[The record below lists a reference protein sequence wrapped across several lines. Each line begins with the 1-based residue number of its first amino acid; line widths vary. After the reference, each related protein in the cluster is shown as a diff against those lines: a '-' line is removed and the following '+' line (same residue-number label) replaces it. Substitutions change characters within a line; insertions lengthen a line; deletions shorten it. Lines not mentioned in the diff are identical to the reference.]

1 MGKYLN
7 DWCFVYEH
15 GSDGEIVSNEK
26 KLAFLHSF
34 FTRLWICMRIQ
45 CAYAKNNSL
54 TSEEAVNAEFGN
66 FLLVSPRGDTHAKN
80 KRKCNVSKS
89 PLQ

>member
-26 KLAFLHSF
+26 KASF
-34 FTRLWICMRIQ
+34 F
-45 CAYAKNNSL
+45 A
-54 TSEEAVNAEFGN
+54 
-66 FLLVSPRGDTHAKN
+66 
-80 KRKCNVSKS
+80 
-89 PLQ
+89 

>member
-34 FTRLWICMRIQ
+34 FTRL
-45 CAYAKNNSL
+45 
-54 TSEEAVNAEFGN
+54 
-66 FLLVSPRGDTHAKN
+66 
-80 KRKCNVSKS
+80 
-89 PLQ
+89 

>member
-15 GSDGEIVSNEK
+15 GSDGEIVSNKK

-34 FTRLWICMRIQ
+34 SRSSWICVRIQ

-80 KRKCNVSKS
+80 K
-89 PLQ
+89 